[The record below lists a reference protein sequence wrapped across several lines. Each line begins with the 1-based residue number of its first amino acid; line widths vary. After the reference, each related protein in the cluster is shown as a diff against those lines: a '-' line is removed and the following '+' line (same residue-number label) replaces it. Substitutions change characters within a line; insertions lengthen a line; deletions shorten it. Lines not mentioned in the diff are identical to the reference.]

1 MFADRK
7 NQGENKMGAN
17 IFGVDYEPHA
27 DAVRI
32 PFIPRAVF
40 AGALMSLCIEILQLP
55 LSDRTSDIND
65 LILNISGVVIGY
77 GIYTMARKIRRKAK
91 T

>member
-1 MFADRK
+1 M
-7 NQGENKMGAN
+7 QGDNIMGAN

-40 AGALMSLCIEILQLP
+40 AGGLISLCIEILQLP

-65 LILNISGVVIGY
+65 LILNTSGVVIGY
-77 GIYTMARKIRRKAK
+77 GICALARKIRKRS
-91 T
+91 